1 MMKKPSIFSRIPVLT
16 RILLAVFLLLAIS
29 LVFIG
34 MDNETGVIVGWL
46 AAAVLLAELTRR
58 WRKPLYFFILGIASF
73 AGVIFLAFLHEE
85 VVYPLV
91 DWLGGTGAIQSLPLK
106 IFHEVISFI
115 ILFFGPTGI
124 VIGILGAAVLL
135 IIRLVSKLNSRKALG
150 KT

>member
-34 MDNETGVIVGWL
+34 MNNETGVIVGWL

-58 WRKPLYFFILGIASF
+58 WRKPLYFFILGVGSF

-106 IFHEVISFI
+106 IFHEAVSFI

-135 IIRLVSKLNSRKALG
+135 IIRLVNRFNSRKALG